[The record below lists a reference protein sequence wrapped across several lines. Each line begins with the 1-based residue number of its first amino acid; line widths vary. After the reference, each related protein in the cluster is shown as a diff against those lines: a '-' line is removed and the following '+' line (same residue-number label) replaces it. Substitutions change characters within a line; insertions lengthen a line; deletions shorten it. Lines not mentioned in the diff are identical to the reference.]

1 MKVRPG
7 TRILVLTQ
15 YDDQE
20 YIYRFLKAGVAGY
33 VLKKTVGSELV
44 SAIRSVYQGKSF
56 LDPLIADKV
65 IRGFLEQSPAQQGEV
80 DYGKLS
86 DREKEVLKLIAEGCT
101 ARQMADTLGLSVK
114 TIMTHRT
121 NLMEKLNLHNKTE
134 LIKYAVRN
142 GLVSS

>member
-1 MKVRPG
+1 M
-7 TRILVLTQ
+7 
-15 YDDQE
+15 
-20 YIYRFLKAGVAGY
+20 
-33 VLKKTVGSELV
+33 GSDVV

-56 LDPLIADKV
+56 IDPLIADKV

-80 DYGKLS
+80 EYGKLS
-86 DREKEVLKLIAEGCT
+86 DREQEVLKLIAEGCT

-121 NLMEKLNLHNKTE
+121 NLMEKLNLHNRTE